1 MSEQKDFK
9 KKTHL
14 SEKELDKF
22 KSRLLELKEKEE
34 KDIEE
39 LRQSADNI
47 NADADDVQ
55 SAKAHHPADAAT
67 DDQLK
72 KSSYLMIE
80 KKKEKLEKIIVA
92 LDRIAAETYGIC
104 ITTGKPIQKER
115 LEAIPY
121 AMHSVEA
128 KGR

>member
-1 MSEQKDFK
+1 MSDQKEIK

-14 SEKELDKF
+14 NEEELNHF
-22 KSRLLELKEKEE
+22 KSKLLELKEKEE
-34 KDIEE
+34 KEIED
-39 LRQSADNI
+39 LKQSAENI
-47 NADADDVQ
+47 NEDADDVQ
-55 SAKAHHPADAAT
+55 SGKAHHPADAAT

-92 LDRIAAETYGIC
+92 LDRITAETYGIC
-104 ITTGKPIQKER
+104 MATGKPIQKER

-128 KGR
+128 AG